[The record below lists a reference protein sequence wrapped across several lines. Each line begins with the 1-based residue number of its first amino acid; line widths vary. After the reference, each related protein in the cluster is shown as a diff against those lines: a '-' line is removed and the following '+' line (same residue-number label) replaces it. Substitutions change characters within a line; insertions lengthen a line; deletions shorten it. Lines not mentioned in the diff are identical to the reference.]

1 MPQNSTIK
9 GLDIVDQISKNE
21 ELNEGFNFGKQHC
34 RSYPIDLE
42 KERCKILKK

>member
-1 MPQNSTIK
+1 LNFTT
-9 GLDIVDQISKNE
+9 LQISDNE
-21 ELNEGFNFGKQHC
+21 ELNEGFNFGKQHR